1 MSAQITS
8 QTIWNN
14 VKELL
19 HKHDCVIM
27 PNFGGFVCKPQTQL
41 DQLLQQTIEIGGRG
55 GAMAGEAMGR
65 IVDRADEKSRKDDPN
80 DCYTDWR
87 GYRVCKPTNNK

>member
-1 MSAQITS
+1 MKQALVLYFSLFVGLVYGQ
-8 QTIWNN
+8 QMVCQPN
-14 VKELL
+14 
-19 HKHDCVIM
+19 
-27 PNFGGFVCKPQTQL
+27 NFGGFVCKPQTQL